1 MSRRDTRTDHSAVA
15 MKNEKQK
22 KLNRDYADFL
32 SEHEAAKAQGQ
43 ALGTFLEWL
52 HKNDRNG
59 VKIDDS
65 KKR

>member
-1 MSRRDTRTDHSAVA
+1 MT
-15 MKNEKQK
+15 KNEKQK

-32 SEHEAAKAQGQ
+32 AEHEAVKAQGQ

-59 VKIDDS
+59 VEVDDA

>member
-1 MSRRDTRTDHSAVA
+1 
-15 MKNEKQK
+15 MKSEKQK
-22 KLNRDYADFL
+22 KLNLDYADFL
-32 SEHEAAKAQGQ
+32 AEHEAVKAQGS

>member
-1 MSRRDTRTDHSAVA
+1 

-22 KLNRDYADFL
+22 KLNHDYADFL
-32 SEHEAAKAQGQ
+32 AEHEAVKAQGQ

-59 VKIDDS
+59 VNIDGA

>member
-1 MSRRDTRTDHSAVA
+1 MPAKKKKNQAV

-22 KLNRDYADFL
+22 KLNHDYADFL
-32 SEHEAAKAQGQ
+32 AEHEAVKAQGQ

-59 VKIDDS
+59 VNIDGA

>member
-1 MSRRDTRTDHSAVA
+1 MPR
-15 MKNEKQK
+15 EKQK
-22 KLNRDYADFL
+22 KLNADYSEFL
-32 SEHEAAKAQGQ
+32 VEHEAAKAHGK

-59 VKIDDS
+59 VEVDDT